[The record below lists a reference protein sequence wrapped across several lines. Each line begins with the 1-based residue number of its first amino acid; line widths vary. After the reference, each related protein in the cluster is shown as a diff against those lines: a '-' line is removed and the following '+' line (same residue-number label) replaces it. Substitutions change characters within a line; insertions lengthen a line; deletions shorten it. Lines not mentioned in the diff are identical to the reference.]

1 MEVGSHRLTS
11 WNPLRCSGTALPV
24 PMLLMAKIVA
34 VTFMLGGDR
43 VMPAPHLPF
52 LTPLDAFADSPAF
65 ALVLQIAFFASGL
78 LLVFNRW
85 PRAAAFAMGCA
96 VLTAV
101 VSSKSYYGN
110 NKLFAGSILLLTGLY
125 HPRTGP
131 WLLRVQ
137 LVMVY
142 FGAGLNKVMDPD
154 WHSGQ
159 FFHNWAGARL
169 AQPLYLWTNQFFPPL
184 LLGKLVSWFT
194 FLTEL
199 GLAVAFLIP
208 RAWPV
213 AIWVSL
219 LFHASLLE
227 FTGTTFNMFFY
238 AMEAAVL
245 AFVTWPRELIVIFDG
260 DCGICH
266 RIRGWMSRIDFD
278 RAFSWQTLQ
287 SGIGDRFAVPR
298 AALEQ
303 RLHLA
308 ADGRMSSGFRACK
321 LMLLYHPAF
330 YLVVAVLLAAPGN
343 VIWASWWRRI
353 VVGLLL
359 AFFFPV
365 FNPIGEL
372 VYDWVARNRY
382 RLSSGGAC
390 AVEPGSST
398 S

>member
-137 LVMVY
+137 LGMV
-142 FGAGLNKVMDPD
+142 
-154 WHSGQ
+154 
-159 FFHNWAGARL
+159 
-169 AQPLYLWTNQFFPPL
+169 
-184 LLGKLVSWFT
+184 
-194 FLTEL
+194 
-199 GLAVAFLIP
+199 
-208 RAWPV
+208 
-213 AIWVSL
+213 
-219 LFHASLLE
+219 
-227 FTGTTFNMFFY
+227 
-238 AMEAAVL
+238 
-245 AFVTWPRELIVIFDG
+245 
-260 DCGICH
+260 
-266 RIRGWMSRIDFD
+266 
-278 RAFSWQTLQ
+278 
-287 SGIGDRFAVPR
+287 
-298 AALEQ
+298 
-303 RLHLA
+303 
-308 ADGRMSSGFRACK
+308 
-321 LMLLYHPAF
+321 
-330 YLVVAVLLAAPGN
+330 
-343 VIWASWWRRI
+343 
-353 VVGLLL
+353 
-359 AFFFPV
+359 
-365 FNPIGEL
+365 
-372 VYDWVARNRY
+372 
-382 RLSSGGAC
+382 
-390 AVEPGSST
+390 
-398 S
+398 